1 MKILGWIVAL
11 PFIALALFIVAR
23 FVMCRPDGEVV
34 RVATPMVEKIADY
47 IVKHGV
53 PESLADIPDLPYG
66 LEGCSRKE
74 VYWTATRPKKIVDNK
89 ENADY
94 VVIYEYCQLN
104 IDSKKFLLS
113 LRFTKSFRFSNV
125 DHGKLDVKTGKT
137 NVGVSFETDK
147 NGKLIRKKIGTGFD
161 NRFGFCRQ
169 FKQ

>member
-53 PESLADIPDLPYG
+53 PDSLADIPDLPYG
-66 LEGCSRKE
+66 LEGCSKSVKYEKE
-74 VYWTATRPKKIVDNK
+74 VDFHDTIVKTHKD
-89 ENADY
+89 ADWAVY
-94 VVIYEYCQLN
+94 EQKCKFFYKNNEYKVILWFVEHYKYT
-104 IDSKKFLLS
+104 D
-113 LRFTKSFRFSNV
+113 RT
-125 DHGKLDVKTGKT
+125 HGKIGVQFKKTS
-137 NVGVSFETDK
+137 VGVRINTL
-147 NGKLIRKKIGTGFD
+147 NGKLIRDKLGSGFD